1 MKAVDAWP
9 GLERAADCGPFFDVR
24 RWVGSGPGIDDAG
37 WYPMTEFAEH
47 PLGLQSRVTAARQSL
62 SVRGFGGAGASPAVA
77 ARVAASVAFQG
88 LAARLLSPVV
98 GSAVTAGV
106 VPDLSWDRLYW
117 SPAALGVL
125 PLASGPAAAR
135 PLDPAGDGSATR
147 LILDAA
153 VAAVL
158 RLADVVVDRFLVSPR
173 IVAGNTASALVG
185 AALAASRGGPVAD
198 AALRLV
204 TVPARRRRTGR
215 HRTLRSA
222 NGSTVR
228 ESGSVGGAAACC
240 IGLTARACAATACCT
255 IGPPLPAIA
264 GAGAAAGSA
273 PAQQQD
279 AGRYR
284 HQQD

>member
-62 SVRGFGGAGASPAVA
+62 SLRGSGGAGASPAVA

-88 LAARLLSPVV
+88 VAARLLSPVV

-185 AALAASRGGPVAD
+185 AALAASRGAPVAD
-198 AALRLV
+198 AVLRLV
-204 TVPARRRRTGR
+204 TGQLADGELAGTGSFVRPTELSPGIRFRRRSCCLLYR
-215 HRTLRSA
+215 
-222 NGSTVR
+222 
-228 ESGSVGGAAACC
+228 VGGA
-240 IGLTARACAATACCT
+240 GLCGDCVLHDRSRSVAGATA
-255 IGPPLPAIA
+255 
-264 GAGAAAGSA
+264 GSV